1 MFLKMQNNVDHH
13 FNSLPE
19 PDRSC
24 LLFLRKF
31 ILDFSDKISEQ
42 RKNNTP
48 FYYYDKKSVCFI
60 SYHPKTRIIYLSF
73 TNGNKIDHP
82 KLLSEGRKKMKILYI
97 DPSKDIE
104 VKSLRTILKSA
115 STLK

>member
-1 MFLKMQNNVDHH
+1 MCLKMPNNIDHF

-31 ILDFSDKISEQ
+31 ILDFSDKITEQ

-48 FYYYDKKSVCFI
+48 FYYYNKKWLCFI
-60 SYHPKTRIIYLSF
+60 SYHPKTRIIYISF
-73 TNGNKIDHP
+73 VDGNKIDHP
-82 KLLSEGRKKMKILYI
+82 KLLSEGRKKMKVFYVEASKNI
-97 DPSKDIE
+97 DIKNLSA
-104 VKSLRTILKSA
+104 ILKSA
-115 STLK
+115 LALK